1 MIDPLTSLAFSIH
14 SGRGIYALLLGSGI
28 SRAAEIPTGWEVT
41 LDLIKKIAAVAGEEC
56 EPDPA
61 SWYLNKFGKEP
72 DYSDLLAGLA
82 LAPAE
87 RTIALRKYFEATP
100 EDLEEGKKLP
110 TIAHKAIARLVK
122 AGYFRVIVTTNFDR
136 LLEQA
141 FVAEGIDPTVISTP
155 DMALGAPPLAHSN
168 CTIIKVHGDYRD
180 NRLKNT
186 SQELSIYDAETNK
199 LLDRVFDEYGLV
211 ICGWSASWD
220 EALRTAIFRS
230 PNRRYS
236 ALWAA
241 KGVISEEANELIG
254 FRGASVLPIESADK
268 FFSSLEEK
276 LDALERLGAPH
287 PLSAALAVAS
297 LKRFLVEDR
306 FRIQLHD
313 LVMSEVERQI
323 SQLSPLGVT
332 MNGPV
337 CEVISHR
344 LELYERSMQ
353 IMLSVIANGCYWGTP
368 DQAQLWAHAIV
379 RLLDLAP
386 IAGGAVTLLQLRRY
400 PTLLAFYAGG
410 IACVAAGKYGTLKV
424 LLRDSRTAIDVQ
436 ADGKDSLLIRK
447 IVQHDVLP
455 LEALNRCSN
464 QQRKTPG
471 SDRLHKELREPLRP
485 LLPKDDAYD
494 MAFDRWEYLLFLVGY
509 DTRHDEKGHLW
520 PVVGRFGWRNR
531 LRDGASIMTTLT
543 TEHERLVAN
552 WEVISSGLFRTS
564 ERFSA
569 AEKECW
575 EQFLQQYPYW

>member
-287 PLSAALAVAS
+287 PLSSEAIPRRRSVSNSAPRSCDERGGTANLTIVAV
-297 LKRFLVEDR
+297 
-306 FRIQLHD
+306 
-313 LVMSEVERQI
+313 
-323 SQLSPLGVT
+323 
-332 MNGPV
+332 
-337 CEVISHR
+337 
-344 LELYERSMQ
+344 
-353 IMLSVIANGCYWGTP
+353 
-368 DQAQLWAHAIV
+368 
-379 RLLDLAP
+379 
-386 IAGGAVTLLQLRRY
+386 
-400 PTLLAFYAGG
+400 
-410 IACVAAGKYGTLKV
+410 
-424 LLRDSRTAIDVQ
+424 
-436 ADGKDSLLIRK
+436 
-447 IVQHDVLP
+447 
-455 LEALNRCSN
+455 
-464 QQRKTPG
+464 G
-471 SDRLHKELREPLRP
+471 SD
-485 LLPKDDAYD
+485 
-494 MAFDRWEYLLFLVGY
+494 
-509 DTRHDEKGHLW
+509 
-520 PVVGRFGWRNR
+520 
-531 LRDGASIMTTLT
+531 
-543 TEHERLVAN
+543 HERAGLRSYLPSFGTVRAQHADYALRN
-552 WEVISSGLFRTS
+552 CEWMLLGNTGSSPVMGTCDC
-564 ERFSA
+564 EIT
-569 AEKECW
+569 
-575 EQFLQQYPYW
+575 